1 MNLNNTIDIEFINT
15 DTRALMQHELKVLK
29 NNLNTLFVDSPGS
42 TTGSVQVWFR
52 AGSALEDKSN
62 EGIAHFLEHMF
73 FKGTKKRPG
82 AAIAHEVESFGGEIN
97 AFTSFDY
104 TCYYINTPNTQ
115 LEKTTEILMD
125 MVSNPEFKQEDLIPE
140 RGVVFEEYR
149 RSQDNAGQYSFQQI
163 QKNCFTG
170 GYAHPI
176 LGNEKSIKNF
186 SQEQLHHFRNKYYN
200 LSNALLVVSGDLK
213 KKAKI
218 VKTIE
223 SFKLP
228 SGNQSKFPKF
238 SLKKKP
244 SVSLHKKETHM
255 IQLNLCWQGAPYT
268 NEKACYE
275 DLALNCLGHG
285 ESSPLYN
292 EMVLKDSLANNSACS
307 TMFMN
312 NGGLHYMRIVF
323 PPKSLNKVLERLSST
338 LVSVVSD
345 GFTKEDL
352 SRIKNQYIAS
362 KVYDKESLESFT
374 FNLGHSFAQTGN
386 INSED
391 EFIERIRSANINQVN
406 SALRDVL
413 TSNFHIST
421 QIPKAEDQIKVKNA
435 LAKFH
440 IALSK
445 KLKRVSAKN
454 EKKLKVKTSKYDPQV
469 QLIEIKPGVQ
479 LLYRQNDLTPTFV
492 MHAYIQGGLT
502 EETPNINGIY
512 QILSGALTKGY
523 KGTTQK
529 KLNEDLETKSAS
541 LSSFSGKNAYG
552 ITMHAQSEHFS
563 KMCEHFTGSLLTPT
577 FMNSVVKHDKEM
589 SLRTITNHQENPV
602 KACFKEASNIFFN
615 RHPYSMPIIG
625 TPKSIRS
632 ITSKKVKEL
641 HARNL
646 KSKNIL
652 ITYCGDEDLSTVLS
666 ELSPLFKALPAIKSK
681 KAAIKKFVPLRNQ
694 HRYVYFDREQ
704 TQIFFGLDSKPLGHK
719 ENIVLKMLS
728 THLSGQSSDLFVHVR
743 DRLGLCYT
751 AQPVH
756 FTALEAGYWGIY
768 MASGHDKVDA
778 AVKAIRNIIDNIQAK
793 GLKKSEFNRIKK
805 MIAGQNLLHIQTNE
819 DYANIY
825 SVTCHQGKD
834 LDYYHKNN
842 EAIKN
847 LNYETFSKLLKSVL
861 SRKWSTVIV
870 GRSDIQ
876 SK

>member
-1 MNLNNTIDIEFINT
+1 
-15 DTRALMQHELKVLK
+15 MQHELKVLK

-104 TCYYINTPNTQ
+104 TCYYINTPNTE
-115 LEKTTEILMD
+115 LEKTAEILMD
-125 MVSNPEFKQEDLIPE
+125 MVSNPEFKQDDLVPE

-176 LGNEKSIKNF
+176 LGNEKTIKNF
-186 SQEQLHHFRNKYYN
+186 SREQLHDFRNRYYN

-213 KKAKI
+213 KQNSI
-218 VKTIE
+218 IKTIE

-228 SGNQSKFPKF
+228 SGDQSKFPKF
-238 SLKKKP
+238 NLKKKT
-244 SVSLHKKETHM
+244 SVNVHKKETHM
-255 IQLNLCWQGAPYT
+255 IQVNLCWQGSPYT
-268 NEKACYE
+268 ASASCHE

-292 EMVLKDSLANNSACS
+292 ELVLKDSLANNSACS

-312 NGGLHYMRIVF
+312 NGGLHYMRVVF
-323 PPKSLNKVLERLSST
+323 PPKNINKVLARLTST
-338 LVSVVSD
+338 LVTAAND
-345 GFTKEDL
+345 GFSKEDL
-352 SRIKNQYIAS
+352 TRIKNQYIAS

-386 INSED
+386 VNSED
-391 EFIERIRSANINQVN
+391 EFIERIRSANISQVN
-406 SALRDVL
+406 TALRKVL
-413 TSNFHIST
+413 SSDFHIST
-421 QIPKAEDQIKVKNA
+421 QIPLIEDQVKIKKT
-435 LAKFH
+435 LEKFQSS
-440 IALSK
+440 LSS
-445 KLKRVSAKN
+445 KLKKKSAQS
-454 EKKLKVKTSKYDPQV
+454 EKKLKTKTSNFDSQV
-469 QLIEIKPGVQ
+469 KLIQIKPGVE
-479 LLYRQNDLTPTFV
+479 LLYRQNTLTPTFV

-502 EETPNINGIY
+502 EETPEINGVY

-523 KGTTQK
+523 KGTSQK
-529 KLNEDLETKSAS
+529 KLNEDLETNSAA
-541 LSSFSGKNAYG
+541 LNSFSGKNAYG

-563 KMCEHFTGSLLTPT
+563 RMCQHFTGSLLTPT
-577 FMNSVVKHDKEM
+577 FASSVVKHDKEM
-589 SLRTITNHQENPV
+589 SLRTIKSHQENPV
-602 KACFKEASNIFFN
+602 KFCFKEASDIFFHK
-615 RHPYSMPIIG
+615 HPYAMPIIG

-632 ITSKKVKEL
+632 ITSKKVMEL
-641 HARNL
+641 HQKNL

-652 ITYCGDEDLSTVLS
+652 ITYCGDEELATVLS
-666 ELSPLFKALPAIKSK
+666 ELAPLFDSLPSIKTKRAS
-681 KAAIKKFVPLRNQ
+681 IKKFTPLKNQ

-719 ENIVLKMLS
+719 ENTALKMLS

-743 DRLGLCYT
+743 DRLGLCYS

-778 AVKAIRNIIDNIQAK
+778 AIKAIKKIIDDIKVK
-793 GLKKSEFNRIKK
+793 GLSKSEFTRIKK

-842 EAIKN
+842 ENIKN
-847 LNYETFSKLLKSVL
+847 LDYEEFSKSLKSVL
-861 SRKWSTVIV
+861 SRKWSTIIV
-870 GRSDIQ
+870 GRSDIK
-876 SK
+876 S